1 MEYEKVFTINEIS
14 MTISS
19 FAVQAM
25 IYEVSCYPSPG
36 LVSPVSRG
44 AHKDMN
50 FYTFIDSAS
59 ILSKYL
65 PLFVQEGFSHKTY
78 KEIFERVRLIG
89 IEAEKDMFAKT
100 KGINTH
106 KGMLFLIV

>member
-1 MEYEKVFTINEIS
+1 MIIS
-14 MTISS
+14 NLAI
-19 FAVQAM
+19 QAM
-25 IYEVSCYPSPG
+25 IYEGSCYPSPG
-36 LVSPVSRG
+36 LVSPISCG

-65 PLFVQEGFSHKTY
+65 PLFVQKGFSHKTY
-78 KEIFERVRLIG
+78 KEIFDGVRLIG

-106 KGMLFLIV
+106 KGMLFLIGIYCVAT